1 MIAGYSKFEF
11 ILNKEKINFGCAGR
25 IEVPTNTVK
34 TRPIFSRYQ
43 CILKKELKNKNI
55 NSIYY

>member
-25 IEVPTNTVK
+25 IEVPTNTVN
-34 TRPIFSRYQ
+34 TRPIFFEISMY
-43 CILKKELKNKNI
+43 IEKGVEK
-55 NSIYY
+55 